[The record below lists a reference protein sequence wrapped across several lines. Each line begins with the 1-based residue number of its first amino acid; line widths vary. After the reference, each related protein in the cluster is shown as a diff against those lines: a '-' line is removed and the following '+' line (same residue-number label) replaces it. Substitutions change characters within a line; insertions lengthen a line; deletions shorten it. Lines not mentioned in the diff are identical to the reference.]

1 MDGLRSLEL
10 PGGSTLDIVV
20 DDGAPDG
27 AGLLVYH
34 HGTPAAGPLDPALVD
49 AARAHGLR
57 VVELVRP
64 GYGGSTRHP
73 GRTIADVVP
82 LVAALADHLGHD
94 RFVALGWSGGGPHA
108 LATAALLPERC
119 AGVLALASVAPFGAD
134 GLDFLAGMGQDNID
148 EFGAAL
154 AGEADLEAFLTAMAA
169 ELAAVTGPQV
179 NDALDS
185 LLPPVDKAHLTGE
198 AAEHMAAEL
207 RWSVARG
214 IWGWFDDDIA
224 FTRGWGFDLASITV
238 PVHLWQG
245 SDDLMVPFA
254 HGQWLAAH
262 LPGAR
267 ARLDAG
273 EGHLSLI
280 AHIDEGMAALGD
292 ALREH

>member
-1 MDGLRSLEL
+1 MDGLRTLEL
-10 PGGSTLDIVV
+10 PDGVTVDIVV
-20 DDGAPDG
+20 DDGAPEG
-27 AGLLVYH
+27 SGLLVYH
-34 HGTPAAGPLDPALVD
+34 HGTPAAGPLDPAL
-49 AARAHGLR
+49 AGPARAHGLR

-64 GYGGSTRHP
+64 GYGGSTRQP

-82 LVAALADHLGHD
+82 IVTALADHLGHD
-94 RFVALGWSGGGPHA
+94 RFVTLGWSGGGPHA

-119 AGVLALASVAPFGAD
+119 AGVLALASVAPFDAD

-154 AGEADLEAFLTAMAA
+154 AGAADLEAFLTAMAR
-169 ELAAVTGPQV
+169 ELATVTGPQV
-179 NDALDS
+179 NEALDS

-207 RWSVARG
+207 RWSVERG

-224 FTRGWGFDLASITV
+224 FTRGWGFDLTSIAG

-254 HGQWLAAH
+254 HGRWLAAH
-262 LPGAR
+262 LPGAHV
-267 ARLDAG
+267 RLDAG

-280 AHIDEGMAALGD
+280 ARIDEGMAALSG
-292 ALREH
+292 ALRGR